1 VNRIALF
8 AIPLVLA
15 LLYGCPRRG
24 GDENLNQNENAND
37 NAVNDNSAA
46 NVNNAADENANVN
59 FAVENDN
66 ESESGYVAALAPA
79 VWRRTSSQSMR
90 GGGQTDLDYLVL
102 NDDSTANLHFRHPDL
117 GFLLCYD
124 GLFMTT
130 PGVVLLY
137 VSDLLPGG
145 LMAQYELLDDNTL
158 RLFSPEGQSLEFE
171 RVAELPDEYRCQDV
185 TVVNT
190 FEELP
195 SPQNQTGLAYDGT
208 HFWYTHWGSG
218 ASELQPIDRT
228 TGVAEA
234 PVAAPT
240 PPYVHACQGTHFWF
254 CSGATQI
261 AVRRS
266 PDGAPQDEVD
276 TNADLGTPTEIDVL
290 TYDSD
295 AHRLWLYGRAAATG
309 TYRLLSVESDAEPDV
324 LADVYPLDID
334 MAAMAWHDGLLW
346 ILLDTNPPVVIT
358 FDRESLTCPNT
369 YALPPGETN
378 WFGLAWAGD
387 SLYLIGKEAGDGV
400 LLQAQVSP

>member
-1 VNRIALF
+1 
-8 AIPLVLA
+8 
-15 LLYGCPRRG
+15 
-24 GDENLNQNENAND
+24 
-37 NAVNDNSAA
+37 
-46 NVNNAADENANVN
+46 
-59 FAVENDN
+59 
-66 ESESGYVAALAPA
+66 
-79 VWRRTSSQSMR
+79 M
-90 GGGQTDLDYLVL
+90 
-102 NDDSTANLHFRHPDL
+102 
-117 GFLLCYD
+117 
-124 GLFMTT
+124 
-130 PGVVLLY
+130 
-137 VSDLLPGG
+137 
-145 LMAQYELLDDNTL
+145 
-158 RLFSPEGQSLEFE
+158 FSPEGQSLEFE

-218 ASELQPIDRT
+218 AAELQPIDRT
-228 TGVAEA
+228 TGEAEA
-234 PVAAPT
+234 PIAAPT

-276 TNADLGTPTEIDVL
+276 THADLGTPTEIDVL

-334 MAAMAWHDGLLW
+334 MAAGGMTASSGYCWIPIRRSSLPSIPNRLPARTPMPYPPARRIGSVWHGPA
-346 ILLDTNPPVVIT
+346 IRST
-358 FDRESLTCPNT
+358 
-369 YALPPGETN
+369 
-378 WFGLAWAGD
+378 
-387 SLYLIGKEAGDGV
+387 
-400 LLQAQVSP
+400 